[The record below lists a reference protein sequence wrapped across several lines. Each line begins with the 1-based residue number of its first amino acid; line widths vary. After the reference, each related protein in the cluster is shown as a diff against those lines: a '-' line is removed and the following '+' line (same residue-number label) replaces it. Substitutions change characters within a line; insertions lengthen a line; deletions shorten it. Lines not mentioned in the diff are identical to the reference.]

1 MPGKEAD
8 FRKGWLHWSLP
19 AVPLQCEWGSWSKQA
34 TQDESEE
41 ASSVDVGL
49 THSMTKLRKKGS
61 TGKRDFNA
69 DGKKA

>member
-19 AVPLQCEWGSWSKQA
+19 VVPPQCEWGSWSKQA
-34 TQDESEE
+34 SQDESERP
-41 ASSVDVGL
+41 AVCMWVS
-49 THSMTKLRKKGS
+49 THSMTKLRKKGP